1 MLLIYP
7 LNYLFTNNQFSFA
20 FQINYGMNSVQMQF
34 LRLLSRSVSQNIT
47 YHCLNS
53 RAWEDDDGLTI
64 KLQGDN
70 DMELTSSE
78 KTKPVVVTNECKVNA
93 IVRVNKTLAYLTY
106 FRWEKYFPFVR
117 DTISLPNH
125 PPTRSNPQQ
134 TICLNYYGQNHFRFI
149 FGNISEV
156 QNTKALICKR
166 REFILIT

>member
-1 MLLIYP
+1 MRDLEVFLYTVLLIYP
-7 LNYLFTNNQFSFA
+7 FNYLFTNNQFSFA
-20 FQINYGMNSVQMQF
+20 FQIHYGMNSVQMQF

-53 RAWEDDDGLTI
+53 RAWEDVDGLTI

-93 IVRVNKTLAYLTY
+93 IVRVNKTSAYLTY
-106 FRWEKYFPFVR
+106 FRWEKFFLSSEIQ
-117 DTISLPNH
+117 ISLPTH

-134 TICLNYYGQNHFRFI
+134 TILFELLRPESFSFY
-149 FGNISEV
+149 
-156 QNTKALICKR
+156 LW
-166 REFILIT
+166 

>member
-1 MLLIYP
+1 MRDLEVFLYTVLLIYP
-7 LNYLFTNNQFSFA
+7 LNFLFTNNQFSFA
-20 FQINYGMNSVQMQF
+20 FQIHYGMNSVQMQF

-53 RAWEDDDGLTI
+53 RAWEDVDGLTI

-93 IVRVNKTLAYLTY
+93 IVRVNKTSAYLTY

-117 DTISLPNH
+117 DTNFPAD
-125 PPTRSNPQQ
+125 PPTHKIKPATDHLFELLRPESFSFY
-134 TICLNYYGQNHFRFI
+134 LW
-149 FGNISEV
+149 
-156 QNTKALICKR
+156 
-166 REFILIT
+166 

>member
-1 MLLIYP
+1 
-7 LNYLFTNNQFSFA
+7 
-20 FQINYGMNSVQMQF
+20 MNSVQMQF

-53 RAWEDDDGLTI
+53 RAWEDDDGRSI

-93 IVRVNKTLAYLTY
+93 ILHVNITLAYLTY

-117 DTISLPNH
+117 DTNFPAN
-125 PPTRSNPQQ
+125 PPTYMIKPAK
-134 TICLNYYGQNHFRFI
+134 TIWLNYYGQDHSRFI
-149 FGNISEV
+149 YGNPSEV
-156 QNTKALICKR
+156 QNAKALICKR
-166 REFILIT
+166 NQNPEGFWS